1 MSLATQQAS
10 TQQASIRV
18 EDLSI
23 RISLPGKTERWVH
36 AADTVNLRLE
46 PGRITA
52 VVGES
57 GCGKS
62 VLALALM
69 GLLPAGAITRGS
81 IRFGDVDLL
90 TESTSAM
97 RGVRGTGLGLIP
109 QSAATHLNPVRT
121 IGRTLTET
129 LAYHGRPTGAA
140 VMETMLKKLAL
151 PPDTLRRYPHELS
164 GGMAQRVLVAMT
176 LALQPEVVIADEP
189 TSALDSQ
196 SAGLVLAALRDHADS
211 GRAVM
216 LITHDLVAARAV
228 ADTVAVMYAGR
239 LLETGPADRV
249 LTDPW
254 HGYSRALL
262 AALPENGL
270 NPAPGVPAS
279 LVNPDPAVC
288 AWHSRVG
295 LRCAPVVTGD
305 SEHVIACAPVGAPR
319 C

>member
-1 MSLATQQAS
+1 MSPVSRQAEV
-10 TQQASIRV
+10 QHAGV
-18 EDLSI
+18 LVDDLSI
-23 RISLPGKTERWVH
+23 RISLPGRTERWVH
-36 AADTVNLRLE
+36 AADQVSLRLE

-69 GLLPAGAITRGS
+69 GLLPAGTVTRGS
-81 IRFGDVDLL
+81 IRFGGADLL
-90 TESTSAM
+90 AISPLAM
-97 RGVRGTGLGLIP
+97 RAVRGTTLGLIP

-121 IGRTLTET
+121 IGATLTET
-129 LAYHGRPTGAA
+129 LAFHGRSTEDAVLAA
-140 VMETMLKKLAL
+140 MLDRLAL
-151 PPDTLRRYPHELS
+151 PTDTLGRYPHELS

-176 LALQPEVVIADEP
+176 LALRPQIVIADEP
-189 TSALDSQ
+189 TSALDSH
-196 SAGLVLAALRDHADS
+196 SAAMVLAALREHADS
-211 GRAVM
+211 GGAVM

-239 LLETGPADRV
+239 LLESGPADSV
-249 LTDPW
+249 LVDPW
-254 HGYSRALL
+254 HDYSQALL

-279 LVNPDPAVC
+279 LVDPDPGVC

-295 LRCAPVVTGD
+295 VRCAPVVTGD
-305 SEHVIACAPVGAPR
+305 PEHTLACAAVGTPR